1 MSTASCSH
9 DKIKGTKLISSLNWI
24 PLRAHLS
31 LNYIS
36 DYSYKG
42 MRGGGGETNVQH
54 HNNNH
59 NRDETLALQRLLGR
73 FAVNLLLK

>member
-1 MSTASCSH
+1 MSTASYSH
-9 DKIKGTKLISSLNWI
+9 DRIKGTKLISSLNWI

-42 MRGGGGETNVQH
+42 MRGGGGTNVQH

-73 FAVNLLLK
+73 FAVNLRLK